1 MGTKNRILYL
11 KFKYRIQTYK
21 KNVDDNTESSTGTN
35 VGKQIQDNKPDSFP
49 WSGTTTLGQN
59 LGSSLELLEL

>member
-35 VGKQIQDNKPDSFP
+35 VGKQIQDHKQDSFP
-49 WSGTTTLGQN
+49 WSGTTTLDQN
-59 LGSSLELLEL
+59 FGSLLELLEL

>member
-35 VGKQIQDNKPDSFP
+35 VGKHI
-49 WSGTTTLGQN
+49 
-59 LGSSLELLEL
+59 